1 MNVIPMNHK
10 SRQHLVRGAVGVAG
24 VAVALTV
31 LAAVMGL
38 FGHASS
44 MPWLADTP
52 ANMAALEPCQQ
63 IRATAARHACVETA
77 IERVLARDASTRLA
91 QVGPQGQVRPAVE

>member
-1 MNVIPMNHK
+1 MNVIPMNHR

-24 VAVALTV
+24 VAVALAV
-31 LAAVMGL
+31 LASVTGL
-38 FGHASS
+38 FGQASS

-63 IRATAARHACVETA
+63 IQATAARHACVETA

-91 QVGPQGQVRPAVE
+91 QAGPQGRGRRAIE